1 MAMVRPR
8 RRDHGTGREGPR
20 RALLRPHVRAHSSII
35 VFFFFFPLLF
45 RRAIFFLLRPR
56 QVAHGPS
63 SSFQPHPPR
72 AAGSASTALSPAVL
86 SPSGDGRREGGETR
100 DGAWTAP
107 CSTRGRRRAR
117 GGVVAAAHGRFR
129 F

>member
-45 RRAIFFLLRPR
+45 RRAIFFSA
-56 QVAHGPS
+56 QAATGGPW
-63 SSFQPHPPR
+63 
-72 AAGSASTALSPAVL
+72 AVL
-86 SPSGDGRREGGETR
+86 LFSAPPPACGGLRLDRSLSRRF
-100 DGAWTAP
+100 
-107 CSTRGRRRAR
+107 
-117 GGVVAAAHGRFR
+117 VAER
-129 F
+129 